1 MKKLLALLILGTV
14 LFSAVPAS
22 ALEIYALA
30 GRVVEFDYENDIVYF
45 VDGAGLIWGFYGI
58 EDWCIGDIVACVMSD
73 NNTEL
78 AFDDII
84 LTTNYV
90 GVI

>member
-1 MKKLLALLILGTV
+1 MKKLLALLILGAV

-30 GRVVEFDYENDIVYF
+30 GRVVKFDYENDIVYF
-45 VDGAGLIWGFYGI
+45 VDGAGFVWSFHGI
-58 EDWCIGDIVACVMSD
+58 EDLCIGDIVACVMSD
-73 NNTEL
+73 NDTEFV
-78 AFDDII
+78 FDDII